1 MNVKDLA
8 KITGL
13 SSETIRRMVRNG
25 GIKEIKKGRSYEIES
40 SEVERIKEKYDS
52 KNNHIVSEL
61 MEDNM
66 KLKEELKHIKNILKE
81 LL

>member
-25 GIKEIKKGRSYEIES
+25 GIKEIKNGRSYEIES

-61 MEDNM
+61 MEENM